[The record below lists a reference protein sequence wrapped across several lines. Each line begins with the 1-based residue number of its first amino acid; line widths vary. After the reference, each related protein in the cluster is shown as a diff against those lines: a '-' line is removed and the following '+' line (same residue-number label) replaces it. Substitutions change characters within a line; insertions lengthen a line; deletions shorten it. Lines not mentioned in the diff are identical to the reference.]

1 MRRTITALLGVG
13 ALMGIL
19 AGPTF
24 AAHGGE
30 PEVVVMQHICNPDIQ
45 SEADFVA
52 VENEGA
58 GGAEGG
64 EGTLPGLVATV
75 LACPAVVMA
84 GDTPSDGIGAPP
96 TAFEYTVAD
105 SEGAAY
111 TVSTDGMLMVAKLC
125 EDAIDLDV
133 DGDGE
138 KSAETCLDV
147 SMYGLS
153 PIAEGEVTITQTA
166 PVGDSRFGTIRF
178 TPAST
183 DEDTEVSA
191 EGGVIVLDTTQ
202 DTTVENPPLPL
213 SEYGDDVAVVHIYN
227 FQNASATASTPPMPN
242 AAVAQPSP
250 SVLPLFALGFLAITG
265 GAVLAVRQA
274 TKR

>member
-1 MRRTITALLGVG
+1 MRRTITALVGAG

-30 PEVVVMQHICNPDIQ
+30 PEVVVMQHICNPEIQ

-75 LACPAVVMA
+75 LACPAVVME
-84 GDTPSDGIGAPP
+84 GDTPTDGIAAPP
-96 TAFEYTVAD
+96 TAFEYTLAD

-111 TVSTDGMLMVAKLC
+111 TLSTDGMFMAAKLC
-125 EDAIDLDV
+125 ESDIDLDV

-138 KSAETCLDV
+138 KSPDTCLDV

-153 PIAEGEVTITQTA
+153 PVAEGEVTITQTA

-183 DEDTEVSA
+183 DDATEVSA
-191 EGGVIVLDTTQ
+191 ENGVIVLDTTQ

-213 SEYGDDVAVVHIYN
+213 SEYGDDVAVVHVYN
-227 FQNASATASTPPMPN
+227 FQNATAATPAMPN
-242 AAVAQPSP
+242 AAVPQPSANALALV
-250 SVLPLFALGFLAITG
+250 VLGLLSLAG
-265 GAVLAVRQA
+265 GAVLAVRRI
-274 TKR
+274 TTR